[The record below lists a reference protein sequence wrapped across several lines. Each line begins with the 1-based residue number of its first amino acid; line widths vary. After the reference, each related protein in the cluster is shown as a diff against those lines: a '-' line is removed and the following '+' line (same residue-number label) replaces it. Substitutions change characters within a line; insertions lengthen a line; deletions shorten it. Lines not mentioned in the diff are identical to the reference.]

1 MYFAT
6 DPVIC
11 FHVVLASV
19 LRLVAIHLDS
29 FLPQWGSFHFLF
41 NSFAQVQT
49 LCVVSSV
56 KAFFTTKMHYTA
68 QKWLLFFLGF
78 FDSV

>member
-11 FHVVLASV
+11 FHVVVASV

-49 LCVVSSV
+49 LCV

-68 QKWLLFFLGF
+68 QKCLLFFFRFL
-78 FDSV
+78 